1 MPGFERFIDA
11 REIAETVV
19 FAAQRSRAGRVLELA
34 IHPPR
39 Q

>member
-19 FAAQRSRAGRVLELA
+19 HAAQRSRAGRLLELPVY
-34 IHPPR
+34 PPR
-39 Q
+39 